1 MLEHGRAL
9 HEEVVLTYRDM
20 LRITRDDHEY
30 P

>member
-20 LRITRDDHEY
+20 LRITCEDQKY